1 MDTARTRRPNRRR
14 TILLLL
20 TVAVLNVPA
29 VAVATH
35 IFSDVPDNFT
45 HAPGIHYLAENG
57 ITAGCTP
64 TTYCPNDG
72 LTRAQMGTFLHR
84 ASGNAPGISASV
96 NAATV
101 SGGAVQTVQS
111 SNNVQNASTNSHSVT
126 CPAGTVV
133 TGGGGFTSSGEWRM
147 EDSRPVG
154 GATWQ
159 VLYRHATG
167 SGNQTTTVYARCLA
181 TGQ

>member
-1 MDTARTRRPNRRR
+1 VDTARPDRPTRRR

-20 TVAVLNVPA
+20 TVALLNVPA

-35 IFSDVPDNFT
+35 LFTDVADGST
-45 HAPGIHYLAENG
+45 HAAGIHYLAEGG

-64 TTYCPNDG
+64 TTYCPTDG

-84 ASGNAPGISASV
+84 ASGNAPGTDASV

-101 SGGAVQTVQS
+101 TAGAVQTVQA
-111 SNNVQNASTNSHSVT
+111 SNTVANAGVNTASVE

-133 TGGGGFTSSGEWRM
+133 VGGGGFSSSSEFRL

-154 GATWQ
+154 PYNWQ
-159 VLYRHATG
+159 VRYRHESGT
-167 SGNQTTTVYARCLA
+167 GNQTTTVYARCLA
-181 TGQ
+181 VGP